1 MTPEQ
6 EQKLF
11 TTLGY
16 IRKGVDEN
24 TRQIIK
30 QNSSVAEIRKT
41 VNRHEVFIGK
51 IGVAV
56 ASITFVVTALINGA
70 IVAWVKLWQS

>member
-16 IRKGVDEN
+16 IRKGLKNN
-24 TRQIIK
+24 TKAIEK
-30 QNSSVAEIRKT
+30 QNGNVADLTKR
-41 VNRHEVFIGK
+41 VNKHDIFLGKVGLGVSFAAFFIT
-51 IGVAV
+51 IAV
-56 ASITFVVTALINGA
+56 NGA
-70 IVAWVKLWQS
+70 LAWFKLIK

>member
-16 IRKGVDEN
+16 IRKGLKNN
-24 TRQIIK
+24 TRAIER
-30 QNSSVAEIRKT
+30 QNGNVAALAKR
-41 VNRHEVFIGK
+41 VNSHDVFIGK
-51 IGVAV
+51 IGAGIALFAFFVSTSASVA
-56 ASITFVVTALINGA
+56 TALIFRIWRG
-70 IVAWVKLWQS
+70 

>member
-16 IRKGVDEN
+16 IRKGLKNN
-24 TRQIIK
+24 TRAIEK
-30 QNSSVAEIRKT
+30 QNGNVADLTKR
-41 VNRHEVFIGK
+41 VNKHDIFLGKVGLGVSFAAFFIT
-51 IGVAV
+51 VAV
-56 ASITFVVTALINGA
+56 NGA
-70 IVAWVKLWQS
+70 LAWFKLIK